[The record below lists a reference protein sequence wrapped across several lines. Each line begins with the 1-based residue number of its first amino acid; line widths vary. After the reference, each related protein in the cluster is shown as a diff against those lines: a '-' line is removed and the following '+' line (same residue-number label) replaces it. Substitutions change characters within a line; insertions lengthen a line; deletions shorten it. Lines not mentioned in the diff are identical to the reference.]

1 MTKTNNTKI
10 KLESKIKQLKK
21 RRIVLFSDTHIERH
35 NSAFNLHAFNVGM
48 EKINAIKNVDLYLH
62 LGDVTHNGT
71 LMDYEFAQKQ
81 MNKLEISP
89 DAHLRYVIGNHDA
102 KNVGYILFE
111 EFFGNGKRHFEY
123 EEDDIYIIGI
133 DSTKPDLPG
142 GVIHH
147 DTIDA
152 VRRRLEQR
160 KDKLRI
166 VCFHHQLLPIPN
178 TGRERSAIDDSGNM
192 LKMLLDVEADLV
204 INGHRH
210 SSNLYS
216 LNSPRKDFHIFNA
229 GTFSCNKTRY
239 REQFTYNVVD
249 IKEHHLNFKVRPVFK
264 KGTKKEIEREI
275 KRYRLRSVEEEEKP
289 YFRIIQLTN
298 TFITAESKQSTL
310 NFLRAIDE
318 INRIENVD
326 LVIHNGNLTCNSFKE
341 EFKAA
346 ADYIQDIKPPFVATP
361 GYSDSKPPAWI
372 YWKKYIGELDPIF
385 ETDKLYFQGIN
396 STTQDSKAGF
406 IGRKKMRKLM
416 DQVLS
421 YGYDKI
427 YAVGFYHNLIP
438 TPLSVW
444 RTDLMDAGDA
454 LSQFSRSQIA
464 LVFNGS
470 PSISFS
476 VKIGNSVFSNGGNI
490 MGEHFEPVFN
500 EIEIY
505 EDGLVRLIEHN
516 IASNE
521 RTIIGKYCIQI
532 PEK

>member
-1 MTKTNNTKI
+1 MNNTKI
-10 KLESKIKQLKK
+10 KLDSKIKSVKK
-21 RRIVLFSDTHIERH
+21 KKIVLLSDTHIERH
-35 NSAFNLHAFNVGM
+35 NSAFNLHAFNEGIKKLN
-48 EKINAIKNVDLYLH
+48 KIKDVDLYLH
-62 LGDVTHNGT
+62 LGDITHNGT
-71 LMDYEFAQKQ
+71 LIEYEYAQEQ
-81 MNKLEISP
+81 INKLELLPTSP
-89 DAHLRYVIGNHDA
+89 LRFVIGNHDA
-102 KNVGYILFE
+102 KNVGYLLFE

-123 EEDDIYIIGI
+123 EKEDIYIIGI

-160 KDKLRI
+160 RDKLRI

-192 LKMLLDVEADLV
+192 LKMLLDQEADIV

-216 LNSPRKDFHIFNA
+216 LNSPQKNFHILNA

-239 REQFTYNVVD
+239 REQFTYNVIE
-249 IKEHHLNFKVRPVFK
+249 IKDHHLNFKVRPILEQ
-264 KGTKKEIEREI
+264 GIKKEIKRDI
-275 KRYRLRSVEEEEKP
+275 KRYRLRKVDEEEEP
-289 YFRIIQLTN
+289 YFKLIQITN
-298 TFITAESKQSTL
+298 TFITEDSNDSTL
-310 NFLRAIDE
+310 NFLNAIDK
-318 INRIENVD
+318 INGMENID
-326 LVIHNGNLTCNSFKE
+326 LVIHNGNLTGNSFKE
-341 EFKAA
+341 EFKTAA
-346 ADYIQDIKPPFVATP
+346 KYIEDIKAPFIASP
-361 GYSDSKPPAWI
+361 GYSDSKPPAWV
-372 YWKKYIGELDPIF
+372 YWKNYIGDLNPIF
-385 ETDKLYFQGIN
+385 ETENFYFQGIN

-416 DQVLS
+416 NQVLN

-427 YAVGFYHNLIP
+427 YAVGFYHSLIP

-444 RTDLMDAGDA
+444 RSELMDAGDV
-454 LSQFSRSQIA
+454 LSQFARSQIA

-470 PSISFS
+470 PSISFN
-476 VKIGNSVFSNGGNI
+476 VKIGNSIFSNGGNI
-490 MGEHFEPVFN
+490 MGEHFSPVFN

-516 IASNE
+516 IAKDESS
-521 RTIIGKYCIQI
+521 IIGKYSIQI
-532 PEK
+532 PE